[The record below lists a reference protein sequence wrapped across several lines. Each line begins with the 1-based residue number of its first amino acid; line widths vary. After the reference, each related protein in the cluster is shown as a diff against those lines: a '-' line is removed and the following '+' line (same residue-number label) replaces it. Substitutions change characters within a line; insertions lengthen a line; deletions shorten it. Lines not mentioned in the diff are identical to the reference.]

1 MKSLSKNSI
10 AGIIIGFIIVAVV
23 FFFIGEKV
31 GASHKTTRSSVG
43 QYDMM
48 GGNRGGGMRGLA
60 GNSAFGTIL
69 STDASSITLS
79 TLGGGSKII
88 LISSTTSVM
97 KSVPG
102 SQTDLTTGQSVMIT
116 GTPNA
121 DGSISATTV
130 SIRPAV
136 QTPTGK

>member
-1 MKSLSKNSI
+1 
-10 AGIIIGFIIVAVV
+10 
-23 FFFIGEKV
+23 
-31 GASHKTTRSSVG
+31 
-43 QYDMM
+43 MM
-48 GGNRGGGMRGLA
+48 GGTRGGGMRSLA

-88 LISSTTSVM
+88 LISPTTSVM

-130 SIRPAV
+130 SIRPAI
-136 QTPTGK
+136 QTPAEK

>member
-1 MKSLSKNSI
+1 MKLLSKNCI
-10 AGIIIGFIIVAVV
+10 AGIIVGFIIVAIV

-31 GASHKTTRSSVG
+31 GASRKTTRAGVG
-43 QYDMM
+43 QYGMM
-48 GGNRGGGMRGLA
+48 GGTRGGGMRSLA

-88 LISSTTSVM
+88 LISPTTSVM

-130 SIRPAV
+130 SIRPAI
-136 QTPTGK
+136 QTPAEK